1 MDEWPTDAKW
11 QRWLDEHASK
21 FLLFARQKA
30 RSESDAQDL
39 LQESIVEAARRQNGG
54 VPPPPALVFA
64 TIHRRAIDW
73 GRREDRRSAREF
85 AVAEAAGTVWFDS
98 SAEERERANLIQEAM
113 TKLPQIYREV
123 LTLKVWGDLTF
134 AEIAQSLRIPPN
146 TAASRYRYG
155 LQELRKLTKEVL
167 T

>member
-85 AVAEAAGTVWFDS
+85 AVT
-98 SAEERERANLIQEAM
+98 
-113 TKLPQIYREV
+113 
-123 LTLKVWGDLTF
+123 
-134 AEIAQSLRIPPN
+134 
-146 TAASRYRYG
+146 
-155 LQELRKLTKEVL
+155 
-167 T
+167 